1 MVQKNLINIWNVN
14 VDNIVVSNLTET
26 KNNSKYLIGYLDEV
40 IRPLILIF
48 PKMSGYVKIEQSQPG
63 CLGNFCENVLR
74 WRPLTFL

>member
-40 IRPLILIF
+40 IRPLISIF
-48 PKMSGYVKIEQSQPG
+48 PKMSGYVKIGRKIRTRNWCIS
-63 CLGNFCENVLR
+63 V
-74 WRPLTFL
+74 